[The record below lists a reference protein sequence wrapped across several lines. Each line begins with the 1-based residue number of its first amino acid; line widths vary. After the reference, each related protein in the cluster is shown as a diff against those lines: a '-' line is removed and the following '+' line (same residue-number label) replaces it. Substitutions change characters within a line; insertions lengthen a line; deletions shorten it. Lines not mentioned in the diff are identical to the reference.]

1 MRRCSLWFSEL
12 ESSTDW
18 LTEAFRKYF
27 FLWCPMLGER
37 DVNVTGLHFLTL
49 FGKLVVS
56 ESSLKLALFE
66 MVEMDVTE
74 AFDFFLMFSLQFVLE
89 SAGSDLTQ
97 TVLASSQPRGPQ
109 CYLMSSVELNSVQSR
124 HSDSL
129 SS

>member
-97 TVLASSQPRGPQ
+97 TVLASSQP
-109 CYLMSSVELNSVQSR
+109 LSLAALNVT
-124 HSDSL
+124 
-129 SS
+129 